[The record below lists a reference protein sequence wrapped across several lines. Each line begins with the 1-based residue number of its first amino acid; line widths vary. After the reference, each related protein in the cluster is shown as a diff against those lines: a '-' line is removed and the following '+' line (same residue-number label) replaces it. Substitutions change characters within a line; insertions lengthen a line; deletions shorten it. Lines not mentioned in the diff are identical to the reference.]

1 MREREKGI
9 LSLVVWRVKVFGF
22 GGCFAAYAIWKKE
35 ALAWALVLYI
45 AQIAW
50 AAFGILQG
58 LSNR

>member
-1 MREREKGI
+1 M
-9 LSLVVWRVKVFGF
+9 VWRVKVFGF